1 VSVAD
6 IDHLAAH
13 FDRLCVLS
21 EAEQLAEMAEL
32 ELDADER
39 RQLLEL
45 LEADRREGDPIL
57 QAVSAG
63 AANFHRSPVARLGA
77 WRLIREIGAGGMGT
91 VFLAERADGQFDRQ
105 VAIKL
110 LRGFPTQDSMRRLRQ
125 ERQILAG
132 LDHPNIARL
141 LDGGETDDGQPWLAM
156 EFVEGTSVLE
166 HAGRHASTVGERLH
180 LFDAMLNAIE
190 HAHQHLIIHRDL
202 KPANVMVSSEGI
214 VKLLDFGIARLIDES
229 EQGQQA
235 TSTRVFSRGYS
246 SPEQREGRTITTAS
260 DIYSLGVMLHE
271 LLTGRRTA
279 NEEASALLEPL
290 SLDADLAGILARA
303 SASKPED
310 RYVSAGE
317 FRDDLDRYREGRPV
331 RAARMTRAYRLRK
344 FVGRHRLGVA
354 VAVLATLII
363 AAFVWRLDRERE
375 RAMVAESAAR
385 RALLASE
392 RDAASARR
400 SLQFL
405 TDAFSAASPETAM
418 SRQVGVRDL
427 LDAAR
432 AKLGKLQDTDPR
444 VSQQMQRLLAV
455 LYSQLGEARTA
466 RDLMRDGLAGIE
478 PVDAAE
484 ALRLANDYAEYSMLL
499 GFLDEGPAAA
509 EAANTAAAWR
519 EQYAPDDILLRIGSL
534 QTLAMVQHRSGDDTR
549 AIELLQQ
556 AYRLGIDKGIVDIDA
571 RIESAQLLANLIA
584 TRGDCDEALAVA
596 DEGLALADA
605 RLPGDAPSR
614 LPLMRARASALNA
627 CGRQQ
632 EAEPVLRA
640 AMALQARVVASGGTR
655 MMGLANDLAITLND
669 LGRYQEAAEMLQQSD
684 KARDDV
690 GLGKIDDVISLAN
703 QGGILENAGDY
714 ARALS
719 AFTQG
724 IALLD
729 ADHVEADHQVRRRL
743 ERSYARTL
751 GLTGQHDR
759 AWTMLTDLRAR
770 CARVEGE
777 DSGEYA
783 MLTWQLA
790 LLAQR
795 MNKPEAG
802 LALLDEA
809 ERRWAALVPS
819 THPVFAHAQRARAQY
834 AMQRGNF
841 DQAEASLLKAIAS
854 FESDGNTL
862 PIDLAIARSELAE
875 LRIRQDR
882 KSDARVLLQQS
893 LPVLRKSLLPEEIYR
908 ARAERLATS
917 LRMGP

>member
-1 VSVAD
+1 MMVLHF
-6 IDHLAAH
+6 DHLAAH
-13 FDRLCVLS
+13 FERLCLLA
-21 EAEQLAEMAEL
+21 EDEQLAEILRL
-32 ELDADER
+32 ELGADDR

-57 QAVSAG
+57 QAVSDG
-63 AANFHRSPVARLGA
+63 AANFDRNPFTRLGA
-77 WRLIREIGAGGMGT
+77 WRLLREIGAGGMGT

-110 LRGFPTQDSMRRLRQ
+110 LRGFPTHDSMRRMRQ

-141 LDGGETDDGQPWLAM
+141 LDGGETGDGQPWLAM
-156 EFVEGTSVLE
+156 EYVDGTSLLE
-166 HAGRHASTVGERLH
+166 YAGRTAPTLDERLR

-202 KPANVMVSSEGI
+202 KPANVMVSGEGI
-214 VKLLDFGIARLIDES
+214 VKLLDFGIARLIDEG
-229 EQGQQA
+229 EEGVGA
-235 TSTRVFSRGYS
+235 TSTRVFSRGYA

-279 NEEASALLEPL
+279 AAEASSLVEPL
-290 SLDADLAGILARA
+290 KLDADLAGILVKA
-303 SASKPED
+303 SATRPED

-317 FRDDLDRYREGRPV
+317 FRDDLDRYRGGRPV

-344 FVGRHRLGVA
+344 FLGRHRLGATVA
-354 VAVLATLII
+354 LFAVLVV
-363 AAFVWRLDRERE
+363 AAFVWQLDCERE
-375 RAMVAESAAR
+375 RALVAESATR
-385 RALLASE
+385 QALLASE
-392 RDAASARR
+392 RDAASARA

-405 TDAFSAASPETAM
+405 TDAFSAASPDQAM
-418 SRQVGVRDL
+418 SRQVSVPEL

-432 AKLGKLQDTDPR
+432 ARLGKLQDIDPV
-444 VSQQMQRLLAV
+444 VSKQMQRLLAV
-455 LYSQLGEARTA
+455 LYLQLGEARTA
-466 RDLMRDGLAGIE
+466 RDLMRDGLAGIT
-478 PVDAAE
+478 PADAAE
-484 ALRLANDYAEYSMLL
+484 ALRLAGDYAEYSAMLGL
-499 GFLDEGPAAA
+499 LDETA
-509 EAANTAAAWR
+509 EAAKAADQAAAWR
-519 EQYAPDDILLRIGSL
+519 EQYAPGDVLLRVASL
-534 QTLAMVQHRSGDDTR
+534 QTLAMVRHRAGDDTG
-549 AIELLQQ
+549 AIELLRE
-556 AYRLGIDKGIVDIDA
+556 AYRLGLENDVVDVDT

-584 TRGDCDEALAVA
+584 TRGDCDDALTVA
-596 DEGLALADA
+596 DDGLALADA
-605 RLPGDAPSR
+605 RLPADAPSR

-640 AMALQARVVASGGTR
+640 AIALQERVVASGGTR

-669 LGRYQEAAEMLQQSD
+669 LGRYQEAAEMLRQSD

-714 ARALS
+714 AAALS
-719 AFTQG
+719 AFSRG
-724 IALLD
+724 VALLD
-729 ADHVEADHQVRRRL
+729 ADHIDADHQVRRRL

-751 GLTGQHDR
+751 GLTGEHDR
-759 AWTMLTDLRAR
+759 AWRMLTDLRTR
-770 CARVEGE
+770 CARAEGE

-795 MNKPEAG
+795 MKQTEVG
-802 LALLDEA
+802 MSLLDEA
-809 ERRWAALVPS
+809 ERRWSALVPP

-834 AMQRGNF
+834 AMQRGDF
-841 DQAEASLLKAIAS
+841 TEAEESLLKAIAS
-854 FESDGNTL
+854 FEHDGSTL
-862 PIDLAIARSELAE
+862 PIDLAITRSELAE
-875 LRIRQDR
+875 VRVRQGR
-882 KSDARVLLQQS
+882 KPDARDLLQQS
-893 LPVLRKSLLPEEIYR
+893 LPVLRKSLLPGEIYR
-908 ARAERLATS
+908 ASAERLATS
-917 LRMGP
+917 LGMGA

>member
-1 VSVAD
+1 VPHF
-6 IDHLAAH
+6 DHLAAH
-13 FDRLCVLS
+13 FERLCLLS
-21 EAEQLAEMAEL
+21 KDEQLAEVAKL
-32 ELDADER
+32 GLDADDH

-57 QAVSAG
+57 QAVSDG
-63 AANFHRSPVARLGA
+63 AANFHRNTMTRLGA
-77 WRLIREIGAGGMGT
+77 WRLLREIGAGGMGT
-91 VFLAERADGQFDRQ
+91 VFLAERADGQFERQ

-110 LRGFPTQDSMRRLRQ
+110 LRGFPTDDSMRRLRQ

-141 LDGGETDDGQPWLAM
+141 LDGGETGDGQPWLAM
-156 EFVEGTSVLE
+156 EYVDGMSLLE
-166 HAGRHASTVGERLH
+166 YAGRHAPTLGDRLR

-202 KPANVMVSSEGI
+202 KPANVMVNREGI
-214 VKLLDFGIARLIDES
+214 VKLLDFGIARLIEEGED
-229 EQGQQA
+229 GAGA
-235 TSTRVFSRGYS
+235 TSTQVFSRGYA

-260 DIYSLGVMLHE
+260 DIYSLGIMLHE

-279 NEEASALLEPL
+279 AEEASSRVEPL
-290 SLDADLAGILARA
+290 KLDADLAGILARA
-303 SASKPED
+303 CAARPQD

-317 FRDDLDRYREGRPV
+317 FRDDLDRYRGGRPV

-344 FVGRHRLGVA
+344 FVGRHRLGAA
-354 VAVLATLII
+354 VALLAALVV
-363 AAFVWRLDRERE
+363 AAFVWQLDRERA
-375 RAMVAESAAR
+375 RALIAESATR

-392 RDAASARR
+392 RDAASARA

-405 TDAFSAASPETAM
+405 TDAFSAASPDTAM
-418 SRQVGVRDL
+418 SRQVSVREL

-432 AKLGKLQDTDPR
+432 ARLGKLQDADPG
-444 VSQQMQRLLAV
+444 VSKQMQRLLAV
-455 LYSQLGEARTA
+455 LYLQLGEARTA
-466 RDLMRDGLAGIE
+466 RDLMRDGLAGIA
-478 PVDAAE
+478 PADAAE
-484 ALRLANDYAEYSMLL
+484 ALRLAGDYAEYSAMLGL
-499 GFLDEGPAAA
+499 LDQTA
-509 EAANTAAAWR
+509 EAAKAANQAAAWR
-519 EQYAPDDILLRIGSL
+519 EQYAPGDVQLRIASL
-534 QTLAMVQHRSGDDTR
+534 QALAMVQHRAGDDTR
-549 AIELLQQ
+549 AIELLRE
-556 AYRLGIDKGIVDIDA
+556 AHRLGLEKDVVDVDT

-584 TRGDCDEALAVA
+584 TRGDCDDALAVA

-605 RLPGDAPSR
+605 RLPADAPSR

-640 AMALQARVVASGGTR
+640 AIAMQERVVASGGTR

-690 GLGKIDDVISLAN
+690 GLGTIDNVISLAN

-714 ARALS
+714 AGALS
-719 AFTQG
+719 AFSRG
-724 IALLD
+724 VALLD
-729 ADHVEADHQVRRRL
+729 ADHIDVDHQVRRRL

-751 GLTGQHDR
+751 GLTGQHER
-759 AWTMLTDLRAR
+759 AWSMLTDLRTR
-770 CARVEGE
+770 CARAEGE

-783 MLTWQLA
+783 MLAWQLA

-795 MNKPEAG
+795 MKKTDVG

-809 ERRWAALVPS
+809 ERRWSALVPS
-819 THPVFAHAQRARAQY
+819 THPVFAHVQRARAQY
-834 AMQRGNF
+834 AMQRGEYA
-841 DQAEASLLKAIAS
+841 QAETNLLKAIAT
-854 FESDGNTL
+854 FEHDGSTL
-862 PIDLAIARSELAE
+862 PIDLAIARSELAD
-875 LRIRQDR
+875 LRVRQGR
-882 KSDARVLLQQS
+882 TPDARNLLQQA

-908 ARAERLATS
+908 ARAERLAAS
-917 LRMGP
+917 LRMGA